1 MLEYIELMP
10 HFISSLLTAS
20 DEARDRR
27 ETAVADKLDRLAQ
40 ELVQQQH
47 HFAGWRKWAESKDLA
62 FWQMLSDFEFFGR
75 LRIPAGF
82 SGNGGILIEALK
94 PPPEALLV
102 FDDHL
107 EHQLDRLIGNRLKRL
122 IGNRLKRLSLFCLVN
137 FSYVLFSFF
146 LFF

>member
-62 FWQMLSDFEFFGR
+62 FWQMLS
-75 LRIPAGF
+75 GF

-107 EHQLDRLIGNRLKRL
+107 EHQLDRLIGNRLKLL